1 VVRTETDPQVRVG
14 ADLVEIDR
22 LARLVAKYEIA
33 EERLFTQAERDYC
46 RGKSRRNEHLAARW
60 AAKEAVGKALG
71 TGIGGAV
78 SWQDVEVVT
87 GAGGRPAIRLHGEAS
102 RWAERHGLT
111 QLEVSLSHTRELAM
125 AYVVAVVRPPPAPA
139 P

>member
-1 VVRTETDPQVRVG
+1 MG
-14 ADLVEIDR
+14 
-22 LARLVAKYEIA
+22 RLVTKYETA
-33 EERLFTQAERDYC
+33 EERLFTQAERAYC
-46 RGKSRRNEHLAARW
+46 RGRSRRHEHLAARW

-78 SWQDVEVVT
+78 SWQDVEVIT
-87 GAGGRPAIRLHGEAS
+87 AADGRPAIRLHGEAS
-102 RWAERHGLT
+102 RWAKRHGLT

-125 AYVVAVVRPPPAPA
+125 AYVVAIVSPPATPA

>member
-1 VVRTETDPQVRVG
+1 VRIG
-14 ADLVEIDR
+14 ADLVEVDR
-22 LARLVAKYEIA
+22 VARLVAKYEIA
-33 EERLFTQAERDYC
+33 EERLFTEGERSYC
-46 RGKSRRNEHLAARW
+46 RGKSRRDEHLAARW

-87 GAGGRPAIRLHGEAS
+87 GADGRPAIHLHGEAS
-102 RWAERHGLT
+102 RWAKRHGLT
-111 QLEVSLSHTRELAM
+111 QLEVSLSHTSELAM
-125 AYVVAVVRPPPAPA
+125 AYVVAVMSPPATPS